1 MDCFSIKNLSLS
13 VRSYMH
19 THKLRSKTSFETIQI
34 NIFILIVHF
43 SDPEY
48 TDKVNKNDYSNNL
61 TTRNS
66 LIHVFQMVSLMIT
79 VASMF

>member
-13 VRSYMH
+13 VQSYMY

-43 SDPEY
+43 SDPE
-48 TDKVNKNDYSNNL
+48 
-61 TTRNS
+61 
-66 LIHVFQMVSLMIT
+66 
-79 VASMF
+79 